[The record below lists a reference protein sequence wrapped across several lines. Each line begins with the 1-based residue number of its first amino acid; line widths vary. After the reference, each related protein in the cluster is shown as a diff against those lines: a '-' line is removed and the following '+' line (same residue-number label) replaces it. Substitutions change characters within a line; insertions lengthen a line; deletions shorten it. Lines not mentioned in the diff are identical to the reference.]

1 MISRKLA
8 GISAAAATV
17 LIGGGIATA
26 AAADSGPV
34 NGAGQ
39 VQGCYDSGGNLKVI
53 VPGATACAKG
63 YTSLDWNQTGPE
75 GATGPAGPV
84 GATGATGAT
93 GAVGPAG
100 PIGATGPAG
109 PAGND
114 GTQGATGPAGPAGP
128 TGPSG
133 SAELHN
139 YNKDFFFNSGQN
151 STFSLNCPSG
161 QAFEFGLA
169 YEDSAGSGSTAIQ
182 WQDATSTGWQ
192 AEGTLLGLFLNGGF
206 RIEIL
211 CADAS

>member
-1 MISRKLA
+1 MIRRRISRRAGVVGAVTVLALA
-8 GISAAAATV
+8 GAGAVAGASVA
-17 LIGGGIATA
+17 G
-26 AAADSGPV
+26 GPV
-34 NGAGQ
+34 SNGV
-39 VQGCYDSGGNLKVI
+39 VQGCYDSGGNLKVEL
-53 VPGATACAKG
+53 PSATACDKG
-63 YTSLDWNQTGPE
+63 WTALTWNQTGPQ

-109 PAGND
+109 ND

-139 YNKDFFFNSGQN
+139 YNQDFFFNSGQN

-161 QAFEFGLA
+161 QTFEFGLA
-169 YEDSAGSGSTAIQ
+169 YEDSAGSESTAIQ
-182 WQDATSTGWQ
+182 WQDATSNGWQ
-192 AEGTLLGLFLNGGF
+192 AEGTLLGLYLNGGF